1 MAKKKTIE
9 IIDCKTCYWIK
20 QKDGSNYCSIRMKDD
35 NAFCDTAKVD
45 TKLDCNY
52 FRKKIVKE

>member
-9 IIDCKTCYWIK
+9 IIDCKECYWSR
-20 QKDGSNYCSIRMKDD
+20 QHDSTYCSLRLKDENVLID
-35 NAFCDTAKVD
+35 SAKVE

-52 FRKKIVKE
+52 FRKKIVKQ